1 MTNRQKINSENLPEG
16 YELHNNCL
24 RVKNRDGRIKLEL
37 ELISRSFE
45 KYDQFFQGLLS
56 KILSEDKKLNV
67 LDIGGGY
74 DSLAIQEIN
83 NFYPKINASNIDP
96 FAENSKY
103 SIKGFAESLPF
114 SKSSLDIIISVNCIF
129 HFLASKEDRGPKM
142 VEEVERVLKPQGMF
156 FLFPGYDLNQVNN
169 DLEQV
174 VQLYN
179 TNTFGKVYM
188 KK

>member
-1 MTNRQKINSENLPEG
+1 MTNRQKFNPDNLPAG
-16 YELHNNCL
+16 YELHNNYL
-24 RVKNRDGRIKLEL
+24 RVKNKDGRIRLEL

-45 KYDQFFQGLLS
+45 RYDQFFQGLLS
-56 KILSEDKKLNV
+56 KIFSEEKKLNV

-74 DSLAIQEIN
+74 DSLAVQEIN
-83 NFYPKINASNIDP
+83 NLYPKINASNIDP

-103 SIKGFAESLPF
+103 SIGGFAESLPF
-114 SKSSLDIIISVNCIF
+114 SESSLDIVISVNCIF

-142 VEEVERVLKPQGMF
+142 VEEVNRVLKPQGMF
-156 FLFPGYDLNQVNN
+156 FLFPGYDINQVNN
-169 DLEQV
+169 RLEQV

-179 TNTFGKVYM
+179 MNTFGKVYM